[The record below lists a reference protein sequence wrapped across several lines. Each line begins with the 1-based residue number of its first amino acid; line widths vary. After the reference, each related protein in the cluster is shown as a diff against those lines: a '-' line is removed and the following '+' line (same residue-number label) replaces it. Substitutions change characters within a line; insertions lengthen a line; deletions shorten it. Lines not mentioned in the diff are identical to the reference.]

1 MIAYNPKAWF
11 SIVFKFHKADT
22 FRELLPLILVIAAY
36 SGLIAWLEMS
46 VWKLSQNSAVKN
58 LSLIHST
65 LGLVISM
72 LLVFRTNTAYERWW
86 EGRKLW
92 GSLVNSSRN
101 LALKLAA
108 LAPAEREFFRGMI
121 PAFAVALKH
130 HLRSERPVLDLG
142 ADTEDVLGANHVP
155 VRIAGRMIGR
165 VVALEKAG
173 ALKPEHVLFLQ
184 QELVNFAD
192 VSGACERIRK
202 TPIPF
207 SYSVFLK
214 KFIFLYVMTLPFGYV
229 FSLGYLVIPV
239 VAIVFY
245 VLASLELIAEE
256 IEDPFG
262 KDANDLPL
270 DDITSTIGANV
281 DEILAD

>member
-46 VWKLSQNSAVKN
+46 VWQLSQNSAVKN

-108 LAPAEREFFRGMI
+108 LAPAEREFFRRMI

-155 VRIAGRMIGR
+155 VRIAGKMIGR
-165 VVALEKAG
+165 VVALEKSG

-229 FSLGYLVIPV
+229 FSLGYLVVPV

>member
-46 VWKLSQNSAVKN
+46 VWQLSQNSAVKN

-101 LALKLAA
+101 FALKLAA
-108 LAPAEREFFRGMI
+108 LAPAEREFFRKMI

-130 HLRSERPVLDLG
+130 HLRAERPVLDLG
-142 ADTEDVLGANHVP
+142 ADTEDLLGANHVP
-155 VRIAGRMIGR
+155 IRIAGKMIGR
-165 VVALEKAG
+165 VAELEKSG

-184 QELVNFAD
+184 QELINFAD

-270 DDITSTIGANV
+270 DDIAATIRANV
-281 DEILAD
+281 DEILAK